1 MSVYAAAPPVEFTT
15 CKDYSTSTS
24 SMNGTNNRPIN
35 QPINQNMNSSS
46 GKGFYFKFKMTYPD
60 PSERR
65 KECNKILAQFPGKV
79 PIICEKDPISNI
91 KYLIQTKYIVPKDL
105 TVSQFNMMI
114 RKKIELSKEASLYLL
129 INGKTAITGDCL
141 ISEIYEK
148 NKDPEDGILYIVY
161 ASELTWGN
169 N

>member
-1 MSVYAAAPPVEFTT
+1 
-15 CKDYSTSTS
+15 
-24 SMNGTNNRPIN
+24 
-35 QPINQNMNSSS
+35 
-46 GKGFYFKFKMTYPD
+46 
-60 PSERR
+60 
-65 KECNKILAQFPGKV
+65 
-79 PIICEKDPISNI
+79 
-91 KYLIQTKYIVPKDL
+91 
-105 TVSQFNMMI
+105 MMI